1 MIMKKQLLFFV
12 MILLPMVAIANSVEI
27 NGIYYNLISKTKTA
41 EVISN
46 PNKYTGS
53 VVIPEQVTYEGANYS
68 VTSIGDRS
76 FYECY
81 KLTSVTISNS
91 VKSIGSYAF
100 YQCYR
105 LTSVHISDL
114 EAWCKIS
121 FWDANANP
129 LYNAHHLYLNDKE
142 IKDLVIPN
150 SVMTI
155 GQYAFIKCTDLTSI
169 TMPNSVTKI
178 GDWAF
183 QSCSGLTS
191 VTIPNSVTSIGERA
205 FNGCTGL
212 ITITIP
218 NSVTS
223 IGAYAFDGCS
233 GLTALTIPNG
243 VTRIEGAT
251 FRGCSGLTSI
261 TIPNSVT
268 SIENGAFAYCY
279 GLTSVTIPNSVTNI
293 GDYAFQSCSSLN
305 SVTIPNSL
313 TSIGAEAFTG
323 CLSLISVTIGSGI
336 GMIGNCV
343 FASCPELSNVFC
355 YAIYVPNTKP
365 NAFNDSYIEYATL
378 HVLAESVG
386 AYKAAEPWK
395 NFKEIVALTDSDPKP
410 DATGINVV
418 RNAEDNKAVIYDLN
432 GVRLSEPQKG
442 INIINGKKYVFA
454 NKNRPYE

>member
-1 MIMKKQLLFFV
+1 MKKQLLLLV
-12 MILLPMVAIANSVEI
+12 MILLPLVASADAVEI
-27 NGIYYNLISKTKTA
+27 DGIYYNLITKGNIA
-41 EVISN
+41 EVTNN

-53 VVIPEQVTYEGANYS
+53 VVIPEQVIYEGANYS
-68 VTSIGDRS
+68 VTSIENRS

-91 VKSIGSYAF
+91 VESIGSYAF
-100 YQCYR
+100 YQCYK
-105 LTSVHISDL
+105 LTSVHISDI

-121 FWDANANP
+121 FSNAEANP
-129 LYNAHHLYLNDKE
+129 LYNAHHLYVNGKE

-150 SVMTI
+150 SVITI
-155 GQYAFIKCTDLTSI
+155 GQYAFIRCTDLTSI
-169 TMPNSVTKI
+169 TIPNSVTTI

-183 QSCSGLTS
+183 AECSGLTS
-191 VTIPNSVTSIGERA
+191 VTIPNYVTSIGERA
-205 FNGCTGL
+205 FYNCKGL
-212 ITITIP
+212 INVTIP

-243 VTRIEGAT
+243 VTSIEGAA

-261 TIPNSVT
+261 IIPNSVT

-305 SVTIPNSL
+305 SVTIPNSV

-323 CLSLISVTIGSGI
+323 CKSLISVTIGSGI
-336 GMIGNCV
+336 GMIGNLG
-343 FASCPELSNVFC
+343 FASCPELSDVFC
-355 YAIYVPNTKP
+355 YAINVPNTKS

-378 HVLAESVG
+378 HVPAESVD
-386 AYKAAEPWK
+386 AYKTAEPWK
-395 NFKEIVALTDSDPKP
+395 NFKEIIALTDSDPKP
-410 DATGINVV
+410 DATGINIVW
-418 RNAEDNKAVIYDLN
+418 NTEDNKAVIYDLN

-442 INIINGKKYVFA
+442 INIIKGEKFVIK
-454 NKNRPYE
+454 